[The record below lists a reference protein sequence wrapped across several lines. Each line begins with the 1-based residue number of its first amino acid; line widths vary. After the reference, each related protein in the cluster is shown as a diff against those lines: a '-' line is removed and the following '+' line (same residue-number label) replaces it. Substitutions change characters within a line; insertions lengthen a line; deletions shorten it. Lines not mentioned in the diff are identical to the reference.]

1 MAGGAD
7 RGPPGCHARELRVEL
22 PTTAGF
28 ENALAGDRALG
39 LSLQKDRHGVTTICF
54 GATVGVPAVRVCG
67 ITRRSDVGTHTVVA
81 ALRVECR
88 NFVRHCGDRV
98 TTA

>member
-22 PTTAGF
+22 PTTAG
-28 ENALAGDRALG
+28 LRTPWRAIERLG
-39 LSLQKDRHGVTTICF
+39 FRFKKTVTGSPPICF
-54 GATVGVPAVRVCG
+54 GATVGGPAVRVCG
-67 ITRRSDVGTHTVVA
+67 ITRRSDVGTRTVVA